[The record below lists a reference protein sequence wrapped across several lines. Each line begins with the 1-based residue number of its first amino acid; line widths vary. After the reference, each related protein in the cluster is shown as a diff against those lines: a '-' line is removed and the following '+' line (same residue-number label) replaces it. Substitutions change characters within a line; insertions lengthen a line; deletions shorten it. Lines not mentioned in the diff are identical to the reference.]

1 MLNRLSAG
9 VRIPQNGGVPQNVFA
24 MLIAAGLTSQQL
36 INAKRITFISEG
48 DPIQGLGAQI
58 STQFHPGPVYKPL
71 MAMGRGTTLGPFDC
85 TGIGI
90 FRLFIAI
97 PNGPGP
103 LPADNGVRVAVE
115 SSITPIIYSKR
126 LVEGQ

>member
-9 VRIPQNGGVPQNVFA
+9 VRIAQNAGAPINLYA
-24 MLIAAGLTSQQL
+24 SLRMAGLSKEQL

-58 STQFHPGPVYKPL
+58 STQFTPGPVYKPL

-85 TGIGI
+85 TYIGI
-90 FRLFIAI
+90 IRLFIAI

-115 SSITPIIYSKR
+115 SSITPTIYSKR
-126 LVEGQ
+126 VEGP